1 MTLSKHKT
9 IDQITADEYGT
20 VSVRERTD
28 IVEDGAVLSSAY
40 HRHVV
45 APGDDLKN
53 EDKRV
58 QAIAKAARADAK
70 PLPKA

>member
-1 MTLSKHKT
+1 MTLTKRKT
-9 IDQITADEYGT
+9 IDQISADEYGN

-28 IVEDGAVLSSAY
+28 IVEGGAVLSFSY

-45 APGDDLKN
+45 LPDDDLKN

-70 PLPKA
+70 PLPKG